1 MTSSPAVAS
10 LGSMAKLETNG
21 DVGLRARQLLSPFS
35 SLIQVEVEIS
45 RLVTSTKRTALRV
58 SAQLRTQ
65 QSGNIQEW
73 GGGAGLGTLGER

>member
-1 MTSSPAVAS
+1 
-10 LGSMAKLETNG
+10 MAKLETNG

-35 SLIQVEVEIS
+35 SLIQVEVET